1 MSYAGR
7 FLLITVGQ
15 GGGFP
20 SEFHSAVIAAS
31 SPAGPAQPL
40 QGVPS
45 LAYLWIPV
53 SVGGGLALL
62 LIALVGSFGIPYR
75 DGQEVLD
82 ARLFS
87 PEFWRARFYASAA
100 WTFNDSG
107 VTNITASAAAVTA
120 ILASGT
126 VLSSVFSQIDLNPFI
141 IMNIACG
148 GLVAVAPIVFG
159 IVNYFVMRTSPLVP
173 ADASLALQAGTAVT
187 LPGGASLGLP
197 GGATV
202 HNAAGDA
209 EKARIKPGGTVPV
222 PAGSVLTF
230 AANAVM
236 AMPSGNALAIAPGAT
251 LTINAGT
258 RVAAGDLEPPPV
270 PAIAARITAG
280 DRIVASE
287 GATATVIGTADIA
300 LGTVTTVIA
309 PGGRAMTLPARTML
323 TVPCGSNVMTAGMGS
338 VLPAAV
344 LTTFAAG
351 AEIGLVA
358 VLAGHYSP
366 AGHIAHAWAL
376 TIAAVVAAGL
386 LSFGVT
392 SVRSLA
398 KPTSGTALTS
408 GAGTS
413 FTI

>member
-1 MSYAGR
+1 MSGAGR
-7 FLLITVGQ
+7 FLLGTVGQ
-15 GGGFP
+15 GGGIP
-20 SEFHSAVIAAS
+20 SKFHSAVIAAS
-31 SPAGPAQPL
+31 SPAAPTPPL

-53 SVGGGLALL
+53 SVGAGLALL
-62 LIALVGSFGIPYR
+62 LIVLVGSFGIPYR
-75 DGQEVLD
+75 DGEAALNVK
-82 ARLFS
+82 LFGAK
-87 PEFWRARFYASAA
+87 FWRARFYASAA

-126 VLSSVFSQIDLNPFI
+126 VLTSVFSKIDLSPFI

-159 IVNYFVMRTSPLVP
+159 IINFFVMRTSPLVP
-173 ADASLALQAGTAVT
+173 ADASLALQAGATIT
-187 LPGGASLGLP
+187 LPGGASLGLA

-202 HNAAGDA
+202 IDAAGGVQ
-209 EKARIKPGGTVPV
+209 ARIKPGGTVPV
-222 PAGSVLTF
+222 PPGSVLTF

-236 AMPSGNALAIAPGAT
+236 AMPSGSALVVGPGAT
-251 LTINAGT
+251 LTISADT

-270 PAIAARITAG
+270 PAIAAQIKAG
-280 DRIVASE
+280 DQIVATE
-287 GATATVIGTADIA
+287 GATATVLGTADIDLNA
-300 LGTVTTVIA
+300 VTTVMA
-309 PGGRAMTLPARTML
+309 PGRRAMTLPAHTML
-323 TVPCGSNVMTAGMGS
+323 TVPCGNTVMTAGMGS

-366 AGHIAHAWAL
+366 AGHIAHAWAIA
-376 TIAAVVAAGL
+376 IAAVVAAGL
-386 LSFGVT
+386 LVYGVT

-398 KPTSGTALTS
+398 EPTSGTALTS
-408 GAGTS
+408 GASTS